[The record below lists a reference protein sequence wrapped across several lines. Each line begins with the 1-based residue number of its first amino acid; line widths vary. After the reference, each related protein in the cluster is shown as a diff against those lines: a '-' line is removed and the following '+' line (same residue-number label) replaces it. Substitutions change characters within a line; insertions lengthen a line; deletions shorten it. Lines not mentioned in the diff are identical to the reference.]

1 MGVLFHA
8 FSFYMGA
15 SFSSQTWNVRIP
27 ILSQGLEGVG
37 RSKKRRKGGG
47 GGRKVD
53 DKMGKLQNE
62 ERAEERMFGE
72 VDACL
77 SPQAYIQEG
86 HATPRM
92 FSKFVCG

>member
-1 MGVLFHA
+1 MG
-8 FSFYMGA
+8 FYFPNG
-15 SFSSQTWNVRIP
+15 RIIFLKGVEP
-27 ILSQGLEGVG
+27 TDTYSISAIQGDG

-47 GGRKVD
+47 REKVETRW
-53 DKMGKLQNE
+53 GKLQNE

-77 SPQAYIQEG
+77 SPQAYIQDG

-92 FSKFVCG
+92 FSKFVCW